1 MTVVMARIDNRLLHG
16 IIVTQWAPISS
27 ANRVMVIDNEI
38 ASDDIAKASMRLAR
52 PVHMAVSIICEQT
65 ALNNFTNGQYNREK
79 VFVIVKKPDII
90 LHLINNGIKIH
101 SLTIGSTIIRK
112 DAVRLSSRVFAT
124 KEELEIY
131 QKLAQKGVAISVQYV
146 PADKPKDITAKIK
159 DERL

>member
-1 MTVVMARIDNRLLHG
+1 
-16 IIVTQWAPISS
+16 
-27 ANRVMVIDNEI
+27 
-38 ASDDIAKASMRLAR
+38 MRLAR
-52 PVHMAVSIICEQT
+52 PVHMAVSIISEQT

-90 LHLINNGIKIH
+90 LHLINEGIRIH
-101 SLTIGSTIIRK
+101 SLTIGSTVIRK